1 MLSWKLIID
10 IGHTGFMFPLA
21 AAIAAWLV
29 AGRAWK
35 MALAWCFMFAGGV
48 SLVGLSKIAFL
59 GWDTGLPSLGFKGLS
74 GHVLCA
80 TAVLPVACF
89 VALQRAPYRWRLIGV
104 VCGMA
109 VSTVLGLLI
118 VYFDFHSASEATASF
133 ILGSCIS
140 LGYIRLTPKFAVPH
154 VSHWSISFSVIAFA
168 AVFALKP
175 SVINH
180 RLVDVALHLAGRDRP
195 FEWPKKMI
203 CKARGQLNG

>member
-21 AAIAAWLV
+21 GAIAAWLV

-35 MALAWCFMFAGGV
+35 MALAWCVMFASGV
-48 SLVGLSKIAFL
+48 SLVGLSKIAFI
-59 GWDTGLPSLGFKGLS
+59 GWDTGLPSLGFKALS

-109 VSTVLGLLI
+109 VSIVLGLLI
-118 VYFDFHSASEATASF
+118 VYFDFHSASEAIASF
-133 ILGSCIS
+133 ILGSCIGR
-140 LGYIRLTPKFAVPH
+140 GYIRLSPKFAAPH
-154 VSHWSISFSVIAFA
+154 VSHWSISFSVIVFA

-180 RLVDVALHLAGRDRP
+180 RLSMWR
-195 FEWPKKMI
+195 FIWPGETVPSSGPRK
-203 CKARGQLNG
+203 

>member
-1 MLSWKLIID
+1 MLSWKLVID

-35 MALAWCFMFAGGV
+35 MALSWCLMFAAGV

-59 GWDTGLPSLGFKGLS
+59 GWDTGLPSLAFKALS

-89 VALQRAPYRWRLIGV
+89 VALQRAPYRWRHIGV
-104 VCGMA
+104 VGGMS
-109 VSTVLGLLI
+109 VSIGLGLLI
-118 VYFDFHSASEATASF
+118 VHFDFHSASEAVASF

-140 LGYIRLTPKFAVPH
+140 LGYIQLTRTFAAPH
-154 VSHWSISFSVIAFA
+154 VSRWPVSVGVIVFA

-175 SVINH
+175 STINH
-180 RLVDVALHLAGRDRP
+180 RLVDAVLHLSGRDRP
-195 FEWPKKMI
+195 LE
-203 CKARGQLNG
+203 